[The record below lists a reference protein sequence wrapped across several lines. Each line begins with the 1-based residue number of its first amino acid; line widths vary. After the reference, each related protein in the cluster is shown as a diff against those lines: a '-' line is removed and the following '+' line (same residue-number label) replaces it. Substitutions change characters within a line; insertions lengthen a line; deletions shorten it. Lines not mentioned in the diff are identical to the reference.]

1 MTVLLICKENLQINS
16 TKKLILAE
24 IKEEINQ
31 DGEVANQEDGEGKVA
46 KEEAIKD
53 LEGLEERV
61 AKEVRVVK
69 IMHIII

>member
-53 LEGLEERV
+53 PEGLEERV

>member
-1 MTVLLICKENLQINS
+1 MTVLLIFKENLQINS

-53 LEGLEERV
+53 LEGLV
-61 AKEVRVVK
+61 AMVV
-69 IMHIII
+69 

>member
-1 MTVLLICKENLQINS
+1 MTVLLIFKENLQINS

>member
-31 DGEVANQEDGEGKVA
+31 DGEVVNQEDGEAKVA

>member
-31 DGEVANQEDGEGKVA
+31 DGEVVNQEDGEAKVA

-53 LEGLEERV
+53 PEGLEERV

>member
-53 LEGLEERV
+53 LEGLV
-61 AKEVRVVK
+61 AMVV
-69 IMHIII
+69 